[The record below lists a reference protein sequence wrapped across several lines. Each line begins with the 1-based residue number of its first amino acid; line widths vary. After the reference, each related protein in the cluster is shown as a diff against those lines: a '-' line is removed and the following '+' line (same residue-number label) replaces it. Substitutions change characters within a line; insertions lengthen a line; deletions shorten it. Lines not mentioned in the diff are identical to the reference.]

1 MEHNDFI
8 VLFEN
13 ILPEGLDR
21 RFEIRDAVSDGL
33 ELAMPLASPL
43 VVELNLALHAG
54 RVLVRGRVAG
64 SVALECSRCLKGF
77 LLPLDGEVE
86 TYLEVSDEEAAEADH
101 ELSREEMDTRIVEK
115 GRIDLRDIVA
125 EQVHLAVPV
134 KTLCRDECRGLCSHC
149 GVDLNSGDCSC
160 GEDQTDSRWDALKE
174 LKER

>member
-1 MEHNDFI
+1 MEHSDFI

-13 ILPEGLDR
+13 ILPGGLDR
-21 RFEIRDAVSDGL
+21 RFEVRDAVSDGL

-43 VVELNLALHAG
+43 EVELNLALHAG

-77 LLPLDGEVE
+77 SLPLDANVE
-86 TYLEVSDEEAAEADH
+86 TYLEIAEEGAAETEH
-101 ELSREEMDTRIVEK
+101 ELSREEMDTRLVEK
-115 GRIDLRDIVA
+115 GRIDLRDIIA
-125 EQVHLAVPV
+125 EQIHLAVPL
-134 KTLCRDECRGLCSHC
+134 KTLCREECRGLCSRC

>member
-21 RFEIRDAVSDGL
+21 RFEIRDAVFDGL

-54 RVLVRGRVAG
+54 RALVRGRVTG
-64 SVALECSRCLKGF
+64 SVALECSRCLQGF
-77 LLPLDGEVE
+77 SLPLDGEVE
-86 TYLEVSDEEAAEADH
+86 TYLEVADEGATEADR
-101 ELSREEMDTRIVEK
+101 ELSREEMNIRLVEK

-134 KTLCRDECRGLCSHC
+134 KTLCREECRGLCSHC
-149 GVDLNSGDCSC
+149 GVDLNSRDCSC
-160 GEDQTDSRWDALKE
+160 GEDRTDSRWDALKE

>member
-1 MEHNDFI
+1 MEHSDFI
-8 VLFEN
+8 VLFEK

-21 RFEIRDAVSDGL
+21 RFEVRDAVSDGL

-43 VVELNLALHAG
+43 EVELNLALHAG
-54 RVLVRGRVAG
+54 RVLVRGWVAG

-77 LLPLDGEVE
+77 TLPLDSKVE
-86 TYLEVSDEEAAEADH
+86 TYLEIAADGATEADH
-101 ELSREEMDTRIVEK
+101 ELPREEMDTRLIEK
-115 GRIDLRDIVA
+115 GRIDLRDIIA
-125 EQVHLAVPV
+125 EQIHLAVPV
-134 KTLCRDECRGLCSHC
+134 KTLCLEECRGLCSHC